1 MTAQSCRNCGHDSS
15 VARWLGVTLS
25 SSGRT
30 ALRSGTVAPYRIR
43 ALRTIRTFG
52 LAINSAT
59 ESKTAGLVVEP
70 GRCELMY
77 ATV

>member
-1 MTAQSCRNCGHDSS
+1 MTAQSSRNCGHDSS
-15 VARWLGVTLS
+15 VARLARRDPEQFR
-25 SSGRT
+25 RT

-59 ESKTAGLVVEP
+59 ESKTAGLLSNPAAVN
-70 GRCELMY
+70 
-77 ATV
+77 